1 MVYSGSVIWHILVP
15 SFVLN
20 PKYSFFSGLDN
31 NEDVSPDLKDC
42 IHLGLFTDRDSL
54 HKMIDM
60 EGKWHKE
67 NMSTVAVVE
76 NKLGKMLE
84 FSFLWITV

>member
-1 MVYSGSVIWHILVP
+1 MTWHIAVL

-20 PKYSFFSGLDN
+20 PKYLFFLSGLDN

-42 IHLGLFTDRDSL
+42 IHLGLFTDRDAL

-67 NMSTVAVVE
+67 YVPCNWYIQVE

-84 FSFLWITV
+84 FSLLWITV

>member
-1 MVYSGSVIWHILVP
+1 MAWHIPVL

-20 PKYSFFSGLDN
+20 PKYSFSLSGLDN

-67 NMSTVAVVE
+67 YVHFSCYIQVE

-84 FSFLWITV
+84 FSLL